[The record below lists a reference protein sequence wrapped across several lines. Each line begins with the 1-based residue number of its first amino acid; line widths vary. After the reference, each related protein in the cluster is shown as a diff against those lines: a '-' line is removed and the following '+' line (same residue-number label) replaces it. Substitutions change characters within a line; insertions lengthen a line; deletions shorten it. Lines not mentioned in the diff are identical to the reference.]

1 MPQRKA
7 AERQL
12 VDCEGSR
19 QRSPRWL
26 PSSLGHADDKPS
38 VLLRPL
44 ILAVLGVALAACG
57 APTDLPLPTKPGL
70 ADSVSALHRDGI
82 NIASPLT
89 VTQVALL
96 AVQNNPDL
104 LAVRAQHGVARA
116 QVLQAGVLPNPQ
128 FTGAFL
134 PLVAG
139 VGTTPAYNAGLSED
153 IRALITLSS
162 SREAARANAG
172 QVDAQILW
180 QEWQV
185 IGQARLLAVDLI
197 GADRSMALLARNRD
211 LLAARYRKSQ
221 RAVAAGNET
230 LSVSAPDL
238 AALQTTTAQINDLKR
253 QQLARRH
260 QLNALLG
267 LSPDVAV
274 RLDPAP
280 DLPAWNPDA
289 VEQALPTL
297 AERRPD
303 LVALQLGYRAQNA
316 KLRTAILS
324 RFPNLVLGVTGGSDN
339 ANVRNLGPQ
348 ITLELPI
355 FNQNQGNI
363 AIETATRQQLH
374 DEYAARLTA
383 AFGQVRAMMTEIDL
397 LSRQLS
403 IVRQDLAG
411 TRRVASQA
419 EAAFD
424 AGNLDERSYVDL
436 VAARLT
442 KEQEIVTIEQSLLDQ
457 QVAIATL
464 LGAGMPAIAIPSGD
478 TQR

>member
-1 MPQRKA
+1 M
-7 AERQL
+7 
-12 VDCEGSR
+12 
-19 QRSPRWL
+19 
-26 PSSLGHADDKPS
+26 
-38 VLLRPL
+38 LLRLL
-44 ILAVLGVALAACG
+44 IPAALGLALAACG
-57 APTDLPLPTKPGL
+57 APADLPLPTEPSL
-70 ADSVSALHRDGI
+70 AGSLHRDG
-82 NIASPLT
+82 SPLT

-104 LAVRAQHGVARA
+104 RAVRAQHGVAQA
-116 QVLQAGVLPNPQ
+116 QVLQAGLLPNPQ

-134 PLVAG
+134 PLLAG

-162 SREAARANAG
+162 SRAAARASAG

-185 IGQARLLAVDLI
+185 IGQARLLAVDVI
-197 GADRSMALLARNRD
+197 EADRSLALLARYRD

-221 RAVAAGNET
+221 GAVAAGNET
-230 LSVSAPDL
+230 LMVSAPDL
-238 AALQTTTAQINDLKR
+238 AALQTTTTQINDQQR
-253 QQLARRH
+253 QQLSRRH

-267 LSPDVAV
+267 LAPDVAV
-274 RLDPAP
+274 PLDPRP
-280 DLPAWNPDA
+280 DIPPWNVDA
-289 VEQALPTL
+289 VARALPTL
-297 AERRPD
+297 TQRRPD
-303 LVALQLGYRAQNA
+303 LVALQLGYLAQNA
-316 KLRTAILS
+316 KLRTAILA
-324 RFPNLVLGVTGGSDN
+324 RFPNLAFGVAGGSDN

-374 DEYAARLTA
+374 DEYAARLATA
-383 AFGQVRAMMTEIDL
+383 SGQVRAMMAEIDL
-397 LSRQLS
+397 LSHQL
-403 IVRQDLAG
+403 IAVRQDLAG
-411 TRRVASQA
+411 ARRVAGQA
-419 EAAFD
+419 ETAFN

-442 KEQEIVTIEQSLLDQ
+442 KEQEVVTIEQSLLDQ

-464 LGAGMPAIAIPSGD
+464 IGDGMPAIAIPSGE
-478 TQR
+478 TSR

>member
-1 MPQRKA
+1 MA
-7 AERQL
+7 
-12 VDCEGSR
+12 D
-19 QRSPRWL
+19 
-26 PSSLGHADDKPS
+26 SLG
-38 VLLRPL
+38 
-44 ILAVLGVALAACG
+44 G
-57 APTDLPLPTKPGL
+57 
-70 ADSVSALHRDGI
+70 LHREGI
-82 NIASPLT
+82 DTAAPFT

-104 LAVRAQHGVARA
+104 HAVRAQHGMARA
-116 QVLQAGVLPNPQ
+116 QVLQAGLLPNPQ

-153 IRALITLSS
+153 VRALITLSS
-162 SREAARANAG
+162 ARAAARASAG
-172 QVDAQILW
+172 QIDAQILW

-185 IGQARLLAVDLI
+185 IGQARLLAVDI
-197 GADRSMALLARNRD
+197 IEAERSLALLARNRD
-211 LLAARYRKSQ
+211 LLAGRYRKSQ

-230 LSVSAPDL
+230 LTISAPDL
-238 AALQTTTAQINDLKR
+238 AALQTTTAQIKDLQR
-253 QQLARRH
+253 QQLSRRH

-267 LSPDVAV
+267 LAPDVALPLNP
-274 RLDPAP
+274 RP
-280 DLPAWNPDA
+280 DIATWNVDA
-289 VEQALPTL
+289 VAQALPTL
-297 AERRPD
+297 AQRRPD

-324 RFPNLVLGVTGGSDN
+324 RFPNLVFGMTGGSDN

-374 DEYAARLTA
+374 DEYVARLA
-383 AFGQVRAMMTEIDL
+383 AASGQVRAMMAEIDL
-397 LSRQLS
+397 LFHQLIS
-403 IVRQDLAG
+403 VRQDLAG
-411 TRRVASQA
+411 TRRIAGEA
-419 EAAFD
+419 ETAFN

-436 VAARLT
+436 VRARLT
-442 KEQEIVTIEQSLLDQ
+442 KEQEVVTIEQSLLDQ

-464 LGAGMPAIAIPSGD
+464 IGDGMPAIAIPSGD
-478 TQR
+478 TSQ